1 MTIKK
6 VLSVTGI
13 ILVTVASLA
22 ACSSKSHT
30 TKTGKKEVNFA
41 TVGTTAPFSYVK
53 DGKLT
58 GFDIEVAKAVFKGS
72 DNYKV
77 TFKKTEW
84 SSVFTG
90 IDSGKF
96 QMGGNNIS
104 YSSERSQKYLFSYP
118 IGSTPQF

>member
-41 TVGTTAPFSYVK
+41 TVGTTAPFSYVIVIS
-53 DGKLT
+53 KL
-58 GFDIEVAKAVFKGS
+58 IMILLVIKHRLSK
-72 DNYKV
+72 
-77 TFKKTEW
+77 
-84 SSVFTG
+84 
-90 IDSGKF
+90 
-96 QMGGNNIS
+96 
-104 YSSERSQKYLFSYP
+104 ERQLPSN
-118 IGSTPQF
+118 

>member
-1 MTIKK
+1 MMSCTIKEEKKMTIKK

-77 TFKKTEW
+77 TFKNRM
-84 SSVFTG
+84 VIG
-90 IDSGKF
+90 I
-96 QMGGNNIS
+96 
-104 YSSERSQKYLFSYP
+104 YRY
-118 IGSTPQF
+118 

>member
-41 TVGTTAPFSYVK
+41 TVGTTAP
-53 DGKLT
+53 
-58 GFDIEVAKAVFKGS
+58 
-72 DNYKV
+72 
-77 TFKKTEW
+77 
-84 SSVFTG
+84 
-90 IDSGKF
+90 
-96 QMGGNNIS
+96 
-104 YSSERSQKYLFSYP
+104 
-118 IGSTPQF
+118 TPYA